1 MGLSE
6 KYINLL
12 NHPAVDATIN
22 FIKKFKSSKSYWSVS
37 YVILL
42 FTIREAIAWKFG
54 SAIQTFCET
63 QAVDSS
69 MPMLWTVIGFIF
81 DVGGSWELVALGTFV
96 FVVLSLVKVAE
107 SEGTSISVRENYLTL
122 FLVVFVGSLSF
133 YQNDEVKS
141 IVHDNHEI
149 LKNIESD
156 KNETNYLRDDLERER
171 VKYAKLQKEF
181 YALRKSVKEKAPND
195 SEIIKNA
202 NKILEEQGIESA
214 IFYLKLQLSYLK
226 SVEEITEVS
235 SQTNIERP
243 KSQKESIQTVEDAN
257 KEDNNTIVDFIELE
271 SEWIKPSNATC
282 TSNGGEVTTNGCK
295 AKWED
300 AKTICSVSGGSLP
313 SIERLRKVVTDC
325 GGIINNKNNKNNV
338 SYQACFKNKGFT
350 IWVYWSKTAKNSSSA
365 WLVTFLQGNDGWSIT
380 TVSND
385 ILCIRGQ

>member
-12 NHPAVDATIN
+12 NHPAVDATIT

-54 SAIQTFCET
+54 STIQTFCET

-69 MPMLWTVIGFIF
+69 MPMLWTIIGFIF

-195 SEIIKNA
+195 SEIIENA

-214 IFYLKLQLSYLK
+214 IFYLKFQLSYLK
-226 SVEEITEVS
+226 SVKEIMEVS
-235 SQTNIERP
+235 TQTNVERP
-243 KSQKESIQTVEDAN
+243 KSQKESIQTI
-257 KEDNNTIVDFIELE
+257 EDNNTIVDFIESE
-271 SEWIKPSNATC
+271 SEWIKPSNTTC

-300 AKTICSVSGGSLP
+300 AKTICSVSGGSLS
-313 SIERLRKVVTDC
+313 SIETLRQVVTDC
-325 GGIINNKNNKNNV
+325 GGVIDDYENNKNNAT
-338 SYQACFKNKGFT
+338 YQSCYEDKGFNSS
-350 IWVYWSKTAKNSSSA
+350 WHWSKSAKYPSFA
-365 WLVTFLQGNDGWSIT
+365 WSIRFKDGYNNWSYDT
-380 TVSND
+380 YMNYV
-385 ILCIRGQ
+385 LCE

>member
-12 NHPAVDATIN
+12 NHPAVDATIA

-63 QAVDSS
+63 QAVESS

-171 VKYAKLQKEF
+171 VKYAKLKKEF

-195 SEIIKNA
+195 SEIIENA
-202 NKILEEQGIESA
+202 NKILEKDGVESA
-214 IFYLKLQLSYLK
+214 IFYLKLQLS
-226 SVEEITEVS
+226 S
-235 SQTNIERP
+235 
-243 KSQKESIQTVEDAN
+243 
-257 KEDNNTIVDFIELE
+257 LE
-271 SEWIKPSNATC
+271 KREKIS
-282 TSNGGEVTTNGCK
+282 
-295 AKWED
+295 
-300 AKTICSVSGGSLP
+300 
-313 SIERLRKVVTDC
+313 
-325 GGIINNKNNKNNV
+325 
-338 SYQACFKNKGFT
+338 
-350 IWVYWSKTAKNSSSA
+350 
-365 WLVTFLQGNDGWSIT
+365 LVT
-380 TVSND
+380 
-385 ILCIRGQ
+385 